1 MPWPTRRRM
10 CPRGDTRYG
19 ARCGARGAVGHV
31 VEALQP
37 VYAGLMDEARDVLK
51 LRVEL
56 RRPGAQHRQ
65 SKEAH
70 LRGVRGKEG

>member
-1 MPWPTRRRM
+1 M
-10 CPRGDTRYG
+10 
-19 ARCGARGAVGHV
+19 
-31 VEALQP
+31 EALQP